1 MVGRGRATISL
12 ISHGSAA
19 LPAAV
24 TSSAMSSAGRFQ
36 RRSRTT
42 ATESGARIAN
52 DPAFV
57 TIPAIEVTVASRW
70 AATPDMISMSRPGLS
85 VLTPNP
91 TNAAMTASARKT
103 PRTRVP
109 NVTSPARLLMRVPEA
124 CRRDH
129 PKPGRHDLED
139 PREFSSDLAVER
151 HIHRIGWPNL
161 QPRNLERANATD
173 AAADAHGGIDRGPN
187 EAPDRQGVGHG
198 DGEGSGVRGRTPG
211 PPGEGT
217 AGNRRPDHRDGD
229 EKRLLP
235 PVFPLH
241 LAA

>member
-1 MVGRGRATISL
+1 MVGRGLARISL
-12 ISHGSAA
+12 PSHGSAA
-19 LPAAV
+19 LPAATT
-24 TSSAMSSAGRFQ
+24 TSATSSAGRFQ
-36 RRSRTT
+36 RRSRRT
-42 ATESGARIAN
+42 ATDNGARIAN

-103 PRTRVP
+103 PRTRLP

-139 PREFSSDLAVER
+139 PREFSSNLAVER

-173 AAADAHGGIDRGPN
+173 AAADAHGGIERGKN
-187 EAPDRQGVGHG
+187 EAPDRQGFATDESERSHA
-198 DGEGSGVRGRTPG
+198 RGRTPEASG
-211 PPGEGT
+211 WET
-217 AGNRRPDHRDGD
+217 TEISRA
-229 EKRLLP
+229 
-235 PVFPLH
+235 
-241 LAA
+241 

>member
-1 MVGRGRATISL
+1 MVGRGLARISL
-12 ISHGSAA
+12 PSHGSAA
-19 LPAAV
+19 LPAATT
-24 TSSAMSSAGRFQ
+24 TSATSSAGRFQ
-36 RRSRTT
+36 RRSRRT
-42 ATESGARIAN
+42 ATDNGARIAN

-129 PKPGRHDLED
+129 PKPGRHDLKD
-139 PREFSSDLAVER
+139 PREFSSNLAVER

-187 EAPDRQGVGHG
+187 EAPDRQGVGHD
-198 DGEGSGVRGRTPG
+198 DGERSVVPAPTPG
-211 PPGEGT
+211 PPVEGT
-217 AGNRRPDHRDGD
+217 PQNLRRGSPRGD
-229 EKRLLP
+229 
-235 PVFPLH
+235 
-241 LAA
+241 